1 MKISSITRSFSTR
14 VSVYILLI
22 SGAVFCIAFLVFY
35 NSARRQVQ
43 IEAERRA
50 MVSLDNTVLRI
61 DEVLHSV
68 EVALANNAWQVMDNI
83 HRPDS
88 MYGIVRRLLE
98 DNPVIMGS
106 AIAFEP
112 DYYSSKGHFFSPYA
126 YRRGDTI
133 AYKQLGVESYDYHY
147 MDWYQIPKLLN
158 KPYWS
163 EPYFDTGGG
172 EEIMTTY
179 SLPLHD
185 KDGQLYA
192 IFTAD
197 LSLEWLSQKVSSLK
211 LYPDSY
217 NLVIGR
223 SGTYLVHP
231 YPERILTETIF
242 TATYAM
248 KDTTIAGI
256 GHRMIAGEKGL
267 ATIQNDSLSTS
278 YIFYAPVERTGWSV
292 AAACTYDDIFA
303 GVDRIRNR
311 IVIIAATGL
320 FLLLIFC
327 LYAIRQLVHPL
338 TRLANSTRIIAQGN
352 LEIPLPPL
360 RKRHDEMGM
369 LYEAFGHMQRSLSE
383 YMKELA
389 VTTAN
394 KERIESELRIA
405 SQIQMEMVPKI
416 FPPFPERKDIDLYAT
431 ILPAKEVGGDL
442 YDFFVE
448 DDCLFFT
455 VADVSGKGIPAS
467 LLMVVTRSLF
477 RTMASHLKTPAA
489 IVASLN
495 DALSESN
502 ESGMFVTMFL
512 GVLDLKTGVLAYCN
526 AGHNPPVLFTQQGQV
541 SFLQVKPNIP
551 LGLLNGFSYCEQ
563 NLILTV
569 DSSLFLYTDGV
580 TEAEN
585 PDKQLFSDQRLLDT
599 LNKLAAGNPTS
610 IVGQMMQQ
618 IQAHAAGA
626 EQSDDIT
633 MLCLHYIP
641 Q

>member
-1 MKISSITRSFSTR
+1 MKFTVTRSFSTR
-14 VSVYILLI
+14 ISIYILLVT
-22 SGAVFCIAFLVFY
+22 GAILCATFLVFY
-35 NSARRQVQ
+35 RSARKQVQ
-43 IEAERRA
+43 IEAETRA
-50 MVSLDNTVLRI
+50 SVSLDNTVLRI

-68 EVALANNAWQVMDNI
+68 EVALTNNAWQVDRYI
-83 HRPDS
+83 HCPDS
-88 MYGIVRRLLE
+88 MFSIARRLLE
-98 DNPVIMGS
+98 SNSIIIGS

-112 DYYSSKGHFFSPYA
+112 DYYPEKGHFFSPYA
-126 YRRGDTI
+126 YRNGDSI
-133 AYKQLGVESYDYHY
+133 VCKQLGVESYDYHY
-147 MDWYQIPKLLN
+147 MDWYQIPKLLDR
-158 KPYWS
+158 PYWS

-172 EEIMTTY
+172 EKIMTTY

-185 KDGQLYA
+185 SNGKLYA
-192 IFTAD
+192 VFTAD
-197 LSLEWLSQKVSSLK
+197 LSLEWLAQKVGSLK

-242 TATYAM
+242 TATYDM
-248 KDTTIAGI
+248 KDTTVVGI
-256 GHRMIAGEKGL
+256 GHRMIAGEKGF

-292 AAACTYDDIFA
+292 AVACTYDDIFA

-311 IVIIAATGL
+311 IVIIAAAG
-320 FLLLIFC
+320 LLLLLVFC
-327 LYAIRQLVHPL
+327 LYTIRQLVHPL
-338 TRLANSTRIIAQGN
+338 TRLANSIRNIAQGD
-352 LEIPLPPL
+352 LMTPLPPL
-360 RKRHDEMGM
+360 GKRHDEMGM
-369 LYEAFGHMQRSLSE
+369 LYDSFGYMQHSLSE

-389 VTTAN
+389 ATTAN

-405 SQIQMEMVPKI
+405 SEIQMEMIPKI
-416 FPPFPERKDIDLYAT
+416 FPPFPERKDIDLFAT
-431 ILPAKEVGGDL
+431 ILPAKAVGGDL

-448 DDCLFFT
+448 NDCLFFT

-489 IVASLN
+489 ILSSLN

-512 GVLDLKTGVLAYCN
+512 GVLHLKTGVLAYCN
-526 AGHNPPVLFTQQGQV
+526 AGHNPPVFFTQQEQAH
-541 SFLQVKPNIP
+541 FLQVTPNIP
-551 LGLLNGFSYCEQ
+551 LGLFHGFNYTEQ
-563 NLILTV
+563 ELTLTA
-569 DSSLFLYTDGV
+569 DASLFLYTDGV

-585 PDKQLFSDQRLLDT
+585 PDKQLFSEERLLKELDRLSDGT
-599 LNKLAAGNPTS
+599 PTF
-610 IVGQMMQQ
+610 IVNQMMEA
-618 IQAHAAGA
+618 IHSHAAGA

-633 MLCLHYIP
+633 MLCLHYLP